1 MSDHEFKAPTRPTCY
16 GEGELDASA
25 TRLAEIWARAQAAT
39 DGPWRMRHG
48 ATTEDA
54 IHVEFGEVLVVPDG
68 WGWADNDWRKINAD
82 AEFIAHARSDV
93 PWLMAE
99 VDRLTGERDRARG
112 LAARLEEQVARVEA
126 LAVVVANRMMATA
139 KPSEIWAA
147 LRGEGAC
154 EGSPMC
160 PGGTHA
166 EGCYSLAWTAADW
179 QQCTDSRCL
188 TPCMEC
194 AEAALTGA
202 GGE

>member
-1 MSDHEFKAPTRPTCY
+1 MTDHEFKAPTRPTCY

-48 ATTEDA
+48 ATTEYA

-99 VDRLTGERDRARG
+99 VDRLTGERDRALG
-112 LAARLEEQVARVEA
+112 LTARLEEQLARVEA
-126 LAVVVANRMMATA
+126 LAEEWRYKGEFGWGAWQEGYGPDPQDQVLDDAATR
-139 KPSEIWAA
+139 
-147 LRGEGAC
+147 LR
-154 EGSPMC
+154 
-160 PGGTHA
+160 
-166 EGCYSLAWTAADW
+166 
-179 QQCTDSRCL
+179 
-188 TPCMEC
+188 
-194 AEAALTGA
+194 AALTGDGA
-202 GGE
+202 